1 MTRSLTAI
9 GLSTVG
15 AALIVVAL
23 PAVYFTSRQIAENES
38 AHSQSPPASSADAA
52 SVRVILASPYAQDG
66 VVDSSKLRPSRE
78 PRGDSDNSAASKAV
92 ARARRDHTPRLGADE
107 PDKQARSSPQIAEQG
122 KQAGAADQRPDA
134 AEQLALRQPPE
145 PQRLSAGDAN
155 EERQAAKQPSSTE
168 QRTPEEP
175 SPSVDRTKVSAGM
188 PSQEAAARQDV
199 GPHTTGAIEAEKE
212 FGQSRARRAAAS
224 SMTRSR
230 ARSTREFATRE
241 FAAVERR
248 RHRQATSQDEDST
261 REPQVREPRVG
272 DLVDERLLRDTPTVS
287 RKDVSESRRGLRA
300 REPKVGDLVDAKL
313 LENAPLVSGVRS
325 LQ

>member
-1 MTRSLTAI
+1 MTRALTAI

-23 PAVYFTSRQIAENES
+23 PAVYFTSRQTAENEP
-38 AHSQSPPASSADAA
+38 AHSQSPPASNADTA

-66 VVDSSKLRPSRE
+66 VVDSSRLRP
-78 PRGDSDNSAASKAV
+78 PRQPRSDNDDGTASKTM
-92 ARARRDHTPRLGADE
+92 ARARPDNPQKLGADE
-107 PDKQARSSPQIAEQG
+107 PVKDEPGKQARSSQQIAEQG

-145 PQRLSAGDAN
+145 LQRLSTGTAE
-155 EERQAAKQPSSTE
+155 EERQAAEQPSSTE
-168 QRTPEEP
+168 QRTPKEP
-175 SPSVDRTKVSAGM
+175 NAPVERAKAAAGM

-199 GPHTTGAIEAEKE
+199 DSRATGVIETEGE
-212 FGQSRARRAAAS
+212 FGQSRARHAAS
-224 SMTRSR
+224 TMTRSR

-241 FAAVERR
+241 FGAAERR
-248 RHRQATSQDEDST
+248 RLRQAAPQGEDST
-261 REPQVREPRVG
+261 REPQVG
-272 DLVDERLLRDTPTVS
+272 DLVDERLLRDAPTVS
-287 RKDVSESRRGLRA
+287 RRYVAEGRRGLRA

-313 LENAPLVSGVRS
+313 LENAPLVSDGRS